1 MKSPD
6 DRDRQTNE
14 DDLLTYLAEA
24 GLELPLPRPPEALT
38 RSLEDLFQG
47 QNPVVW
53 SEAQLINDTRTGQ
66 QLVGSRGQGDQN
78 VWTATYCAVN
88 ADIVLDGVYRHD
100 GHSEISGQVFPLD
113 SGSSAFRVTVEGPT
127 SLSAYTDDLG
137 QFELGALPPGGYTLR
152 ANNDRQ
158 GVVLQFDGLTPKP
171 EADKR

>member
-6 DRDRQTNE
+6 DQERQTNE

-24 GLELPLPRPPEALT
+24 GRELPLPRPPEALT

-53 SEAQLINDTRTGQ
+53 SEAQLINDTRTGP
-66 QLVGSRGQGDQN
+66 QLVGARGQDDQD
-78 VWTATYCAVN
+78 VWTATYCAAN
-88 ADIVLDGVYRHD
+88 ADIVLDGVIRHD
-100 GHSEISGQVFPLD
+100 GLIEISGQVFPLD
-113 SGSSAFRVTVEGPT
+113 SGSSAFRITVEGPT
-127 SLSAYTDDLG
+127 ALSAYTDDLG

-158 GVVLQFDGLTPKP
+158 GVVLAFDGLIPNP
-171 EADKR
+171 EADQQ